1 VQPDPEILGD
11 ARSILEAMRRMVR
24 YASDA
29 TEKLDARIDAED
41 LNGEG
46 ETVELRE
53 ALEQVQAISLEIS
66 EELDAY
72 QNRHAR

>member
-1 VQPDPEILGD
+1 VQPDPELLSD

-41 LNGEG
+41 LNGEA

-72 QNRHAR
+72 QNRHAP